1 MIPKGVDIAKTKK
14 RAATRIA
21 VRRAAIPSDLT
32 YDTMSELGRDLFDM
46 SRAYVESGEPLL
58 SEEEIEREIALRR
71 GGYIKDDAA

>member
-1 MIPKGVDIAKTKK
+1 MAKTKK

-46 SRAYVESGEPLL
+46 SREYEESGEPML
-58 SEEEIEREIALRR
+58 SEGEIECEIALRR
-71 GGYIKDDAA
+71 GEYIKDDAA